1 MSVGA
6 SLLMATGASVRSWAS
21 REAVTTTVCRSCTEG
36 LRATRRAGPPGASRA
51 TVPIAA
57 ITVHAPILSIFI
69 SSIRSAGLMLM
80 PPESKQTPFPTIA
93 RWRPRA
99 SFSPGPPERMTIIRG
114 GLSLPRPTAMNIPIP
129 ISVACS
135 GPMTS
140 MKRPFASASARA
152 SSARTAGLTSF
163 EARLASVRAVF
174 APSPI
179 TIARRPSAASAVEQL
194 AASIGEIA
202 NQAARSKDVAGLAV
216 AEGKRTAQTMTELG
230 NAATRIGEVIG
241 LIHAIAG
248 QTNLLALN
256 ATIEA
261 ARAGDAGRGFA
272 VVAAEV
278 KSLAQQT
285 AKATEEIAGQVGSI
299 QSAAAD
305 AVQAIEQVNTTITDM
320 SAIAATVAITVEQQ
334 STAISSIASGV
345 NKASLEAQDGAEAMS
360 RVAEATMDARA
371 TATAVKS
378 MADTLSGEAENLDL
392 QVRHFLE
399 DVQAA

>member
-1 MSVGA
+1 M
-6 SLLMATGASVRSWAS
+6 
-21 REAVTTTVCRSCTEG
+21 C
-36 LRATRRAGPPGASRA
+36 
-51 TVPIAA
+51 
-57 ITVHAPILSIFI
+57 
-69 SSIRSAGLMLM
+69 SS
-80 PPESKQTPFPTIA
+80 
-93 RWRPRA
+93 
-99 SFSPGPPERMTIIRG
+99 
-114 GLSLPRPTAMNIPIP
+114 
-129 ISVACS
+129 
-135 GPMTS
+135 
-140 MKRPFASASARA
+140 
-152 SSARTAGLTSF
+152 
-163 EARLASVRAVF
+163 
-174 APSPI
+174 
-179 TIARRPSAASAVEQL
+179 
-194 AASIGEIA
+194 
-202 NQAARSKDVAGLAV
+202 D
-216 AEGKRTAQTMTELG
+216 
-230 NAATRIGEVIG
+230 

-378 MADTLSGEAENLDL
+378 MADTLSGEAENLDS